1 MRATGVIRLAR
12 AAGMGVSV
20 AVFLTGCAVLLTACA
35 KVARHITVYQTDDR
49 GGLYP
54 AGTISGEPTYH
65 VGWRIFR

>member
-12 AAGMGVSV
+12 AAGMGAIV
-20 AVFLTGCAVLLTACA
+20 AVFLTGCA
-35 KVARHITVYQTDDR
+35 KVDRHVTVYQTDDR